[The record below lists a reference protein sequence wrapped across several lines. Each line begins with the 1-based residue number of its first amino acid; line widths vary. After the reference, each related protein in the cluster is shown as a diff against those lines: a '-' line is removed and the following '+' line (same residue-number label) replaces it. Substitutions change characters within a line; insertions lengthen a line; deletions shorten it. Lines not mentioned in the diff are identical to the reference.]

1 MPCDEM
7 GFEPSIMRIMKN
19 TAITLLMCTTC
30 GGCAEYVPR
39 EHDEAM
45 LFYRECMNQMQP
57 LGTVRSTEALSNPDT
72 RQSMVSVIKNQVEYD
87 RQADCS
93 QSATWRER

>member
-1 MPCDEM
+1 
-7 GFEPSIMRIMKN
+7 MRNK
-19 TAITLLMCTTC
+19 AISLLMGVVCA
-30 GGCAEYVPR
+30 GCVETVPR

-57 LGTVRSTEALSNPDT
+57 WGTVRSFEALSNPDT
-72 RQSMVSVIKNQVEYD
+72 RQSMVSVIKNQVESD
-87 RQADCS
+87 RQADCA